1 MTLSSVMGRRGQM
14 ACVTLLV
21 PCLGQTLRERALTT
35 LALTCRCHT
44 GGDYSDW
51 ANTLLSAS
59 ILEYLIFFFKAPTLL

>member
-1 MTLSSVMGRRGQM
+1 MCNALGSVS
-14 ACVTLLV
+14 
-21 PCLGQTLRERALTT
+21 GQTLRERALTT

-59 ILEYLIFFFKAPTLL
+59 ILEYLIFFLWHPLCFKKIFFF